1 MLRELAAHPA
11 SAYNAACAAIVRSWP
26 SRATMRGHLFDD
38 SAMSDLDTLRTRA
51 LQAAQQAYA
60 PYSRLRVG
68 AALRSAAGQ
77 VYTGCNV
84 ENASYTLGNCAERAA
99 IAAAVQAE
107 GAGFRLAAI
116 AVTAFDAAGDVLP
129 ISPCGGCR
137 QALVE
142 FGEDASVSFRQ
153 PDGQW
158 LEVTA
163 GALLPHRFSFPER

>member
-1 MLRELAAHPA
+1 M
-11 SAYNAACAAIVRSWP
+11 P
-26 SRATMRGHLFDD
+26 SPVIRPMRATMGGHPCDD
-38 SAMSDLDTLRTRA
+38 TAMSNLDVLRTRA
-51 LQAAQQAYA
+51 LEAAQQAYA

-68 AALRSAAGQ
+68 AALRSAAGH
-77 VYTGCNV
+77 VYAGCNV

-116 AVTAFDAAGDVLP
+116 AVTAFDRAGTALP

-142 FGEDASVSFRQ
+142 FGEDATVSFRQ

-158 LEVTA
+158 LDIAA